1 MIRINALYLLLLIEF
16 LILMIAI
23 SLYLYYR
30 NRKYRSSEKL
40 IVRGRDDF
48 GVFLEKQTAEKL
60 EDMKNLLSGDEF
72 EDNIETRI
80 VREMHSLRLQFLKSA
95 LDGFRKGDTGYRV
108 FWENLFKGF
117 EDIIKDQLQ
126 KKRDLLLKEDTLKTN
141 LNEIRLLKEER
152 KKLQNVI
159 EKQASKITE
168 LMSYKDMF
176 NETQKRLNV
185 VQQSNKDLRSKI
197 TSLMDKADEVE
208 GIEDALTVFEKTN
221 RELEMCVGILEKEN
235 ERLSGDFHVWEEERK
250 RIEAEKE
257 HAKKVDEEEYNRIVQ
272 ERDEFLTR
280 LKGLEEKLEEKNK
293 ALSDLQGRY
302 SILEQE
308 YLVLYKQL

>member
-16 LILMIAI
+16 LILTIAI

-108 FWENLFKGF
+108 FWENLFNGF

-168 LMSYKDMF
+168 LMSYKGMF

-197 TSLMDKADEVE
+197 TGLMDKADEGE
-208 GIEDALTVFEKTN
+208 EIKEALTVFEKTN

-235 ERLSGDFHVWEEERK
+235 ERLSGDFHVWEEELK

-257 HAKKVDEEEYNRIVQ
+257 HAKKVEEEEYNRIVQ

-280 LKGLEEKLEEKNK
+280 LKGLEEKLEEKSK